1 MSSKVLMVAM
11 CLACAGQARRV
22 QVAETWKTGQAER
35 SPLEMLANLLLSQ
48 QAAAAFNPVGP
59 AFTPS
64 ALVTT
69 QSMQAPLVR
78 VADRLVESPVEPA
91 MNPGLLFPS
100 QLLAEEKQQKLPPMP
115 LGPAGG
121 LTFYDKKAPL
131 EERKKAAEKEIKFFE
146 MELREEFRGD
156 ERRNA
161 QEELEFLR
169 PELKKINA
177 LLKQKEEAEKKR

>member
-11 CLACAGQARRV
+11 CLACAGHAGRV

-64 ALVTT
+64 SLVTT
-69 QSMQAPLVR
+69 QSMQAPFVR

-91 MNPGLLFPS
+91 MKPGLLFPS
-100 QLLAEEKQQKLPPMP
+100 QLLAEEGSEKAYKMSY
-115 LGPAGG
+115 GVAGG
-121 LTFYDKKAPL
+121 PRYYTKDAPL
-131 EERKKAAEKEIKFFE
+131 EDRKWLAEKDIKDLE
-146 MELREEFRGD
+146 MVLREEFRIP
-156 ERRNA
+156 ERQNA
-161 QEELEFLR
+161 EAELKFLR
-169 PELKKINA
+169 PELRQINK
-177 LLKQKEEAEKKR
+177 LLKQQQEAEKKR